1 MHRILI
7 PIDGSPFSRRAME
20 MGKDIAK
27 VYGSKIT
34 LMNVVNPMTP
44 NLTLE
49 ESIAFLKMMNA
60 KSKRLLE
67 ESKKYFDDLT
77 NEVELVSLEGD
88 IASTIGEY
96 ADRHE
101 FDFVIMGS
109 QGLNAGRIRG
119 VFIGSITNKVIH
131 ITHRPILVIK

>member
-49 ESIAFLKMMNA
+49 ESIAF
-60 KSKRLLE
+60 
-67 ESKKYFDDLT
+67 
-77 NEVELVSLEGD
+77 
-88 IASTIGEY
+88 
-96 ADRHE
+96 
-101 FDFVIMGS
+101 
-109 QGLNAGRIRG
+109 
-119 VFIGSITNKVIH
+119 
-131 ITHRPILVIK
+131 